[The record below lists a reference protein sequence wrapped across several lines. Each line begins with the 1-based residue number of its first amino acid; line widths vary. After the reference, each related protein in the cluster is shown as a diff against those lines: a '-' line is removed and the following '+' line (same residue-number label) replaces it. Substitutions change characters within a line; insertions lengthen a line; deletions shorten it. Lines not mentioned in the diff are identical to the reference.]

1 MGYYIK
7 KIYHKRPIPDYILNF
22 VVQFGAFTQ
31 NISKTDAQMLLRTIK
46 YSLEK
51 FQYKRRNTMEL
62 LSVTHSI
69 QMTDTEIT
77 VYTIHG
83 KPVVSFKIEKSE

>member
-7 KIYHKRPIPDYILNF
+7 KIYHKRPVPAYILNF
-22 VVQFGAFTQ
+22 VVQFGEFTQ

-46 YSLEK
+46 YEMDGY
-51 FQYKRRNTMEL
+51 QYKRRNKMEL

-69 QMTDTEIT
+69 QMTDTELT

-83 KPVVSFKIEKSE
+83 TPVMTFKIEKK

>member
-1 MGYYIK
+1 MGYYIN
-7 KIYHKRPIPDYILNF
+7 KIYHKHPVPAYILHF
-22 VVQFGAFTQ
+22 VVQYGEFAK

-46 YSLEK
+46 YGLEE
-51 FQYKRRNTMEL
+51 FQYKRRNKMEL

-69 QMTDTEIT
+69 QMTDTELT

-83 KPVVSFKIEKSE
+83 TPVMTFKIEKK